1 MNCAICGQPLK
12 QIPAGVSKTTG
23 KSYNSFWACNDRTH
37 KQPRV
42 GQVTPQ
48 QPIYQNQAYKA
59 PQAQIY
65 AKSPIVEPDWDKI
78 SWGKCKHTFLVEA
91 YKRWLSKVDGQ
102 TTISEIEKEAER
114 WADMSMRKLSKTPAQ
129 ELGIDTDSINLNEPD
144 YGGRETY

>member
-78 SWGKCKHTFLVEA
+78 SWGKCKHAFLVEI
-91 YKRWLSKVDGQ
+91 YKYLLSKGQ
-102 TTISEIEKEAER
+102 TQTVLLESVEKEVET

-129 ELGIDTDSINLNEPD
+129 ELGIDTDSINLSEPPF
-144 YGGRETY
+144 

>member
-65 AKSPIVEPDWDKI
+65 AKSPIVEPDWNKI
-78 SWGKCKHTFLVEA
+78 SWGKCKHGFLIEV
-91 YKRWLSKVDGQ
+91 YKYSLTQGGKIILESV
-102 TTISEIEKEAER
+102 EKEAEA
-114 WADMSMRKLSKTPAQ
+114 WADMSMRKLPRTIAE
-129 ELGIDTDSINLNEPD
+129 ELGVNTDEINLSEPPF
-144 YGGRETY
+144 